1 MIELYDI
8 GNSAFDNHGDVILT
22 PINGKIKQVAGGG
35 YDLSMTCALDPS
47 GKWKKIVPG
56 CIVKVPVPRE
66 VIENAF
72 SGTSA
77 DVYKTNTDTVM
88 REEASEPTIINYSA
102 WQAQSITY
110 VVNDKVTYN
119 NKNYI
124 CILSPQKSEMGYN
137 YPPDNYPQW
146 WRQIPRY
153 TSGAAVLLTLPS
165 GSELYLVEDYDT
177 NWYKMST
184 YYGLEGYVKKSDVTF
199 YQHLDPQ
206 DIKSRIITDQLFRL
220 LEPVVNTDNQTISV
234 TGQHVS
240 YDLAGIL
247 IQNVSISQAVPAMA
261 IGRITNAFMMDYS
274 GVIATNIVDDTNGT
288 YTGQIKGKNGIYAL
302 LDPDNGIVQTFDA
315 KLTRDNWDIFIM
327 SKPDDSPVLTLEY
340 GKNVRGI
347 TWKRSSS
354 NIVTRVVP
362 VAKDEQGDDLYLP
375 EKWVD
380 SALINDYPVIVM
392 EQLNVKGQVGKT
404 KSDDDDSAWTE
415 SDLLDEMRAKAAER
429 FSVDKADQ
437 IKVEITVQFEQLGK
451 TVEFAWLKSLE
462 SVLLYDKVIV
472 RDVQKGINVTVTVTE
487 LEYDIVAEKVTG
499 LKLSNVEGIDRRSVT
514 GYNVANR
521 SITTDKLMDTAVDEI
536 INQAVWKAIGASP
549 NSR

>member
-1 MIELYDI
+1 
-8 GNSAFDNHGDVILT
+8 
-22 PINGKIKQVAGGG
+22 
-35 YDLSMTCALDPS
+35 
-47 GKWKKIVPG
+47 
-56 CIVKVPVPRE
+56 
-66 VIENAF
+66 
-72 SGTSA
+72 
-77 DVYKTNTDTVM
+77 
-88 REEASEPTIINYSA
+88 
-102 WQAQSITY
+102 
-110 VVNDKVTYN
+110 
-119 NKNYI
+119 
-124 CILSPQKSEMGYN
+124 MGYN

-165 GSELYLVEDYDT
+165 GSELYLVEDYNT

-462 SVLLYDKVIV
+462 SVLLYDKVVV